1 MDIFVRD
8 AAMTMAI
15 FGMFAFVWFGFA
27 HEHPPER
34 RRGWLAAGNVL
45 GLLLA
50 ATGGVLVT
58 LNWGGDSVM
67 SDPSVLRLYL
77 IIVGIEF
84 GVALI
89 GVLVLLRAGRGQ
101 YLTPWILLV
110 VGVHFF
116 PLAVFLA
123 DPTLHVLG
131 GILTVWAFAAVWW
144 GDRRGLA
151 YSYATGLVAGTVLLV
166 FALLAGVRLL
176 LALS

>member
-15 FGMFAFVWFGFA
+15 FGLFAFVWFGFA
-27 HEHPPER
+27 HEQPPPR

-45 GLLLA
+45 GLA
-50 ATGGVLVT
+50 VAVTGGVLAT

-77 IIVGIEF
+77 VIVAIEF

-89 GVLVLLRAGRGQ
+89 GAVVLLRVGRGQ

-131 GILTVWAFAAVWW
+131 TVLTVWAFASVWW
-144 GDRRGLA
+144 GNRHGLA
-151 YSYATGLVAGTVLLV
+151 YSYAVGLVAGTLLLL
-166 FALLAGVRLL
+166 FALFAAVRLL
-176 LALS
+176 LTLS